1 LDNHNIFW
9 HLIDKY
15 LAPSKTKSS
24 RADYEIVPHEDRTPF
39 DYGHSNSLD
48 LSDALFNRA
57 IVFVGGQPAALLLAF
72 GIVVAPL
79 AFISGPQGA
88 LLSIVFAGSFLLKTP

>member
-24 RADYEIVPHEDRTPF
+24 RADYEIVPHEDRT
-39 DYGHSNSLD
+39 
-48 LSDALFNRA
+48 LFNRA